1 MSKIQLKSQKKT
13 KKKFKQ
19 TKRKAREKKK
29 DFGSRPTARE
39 NDVIKY
45 WQQQSVWVEREIIEE
60 TVAWDNKENETFTK
74 YRNGRGNIKTL
85 PAVLFNIFFLFL
97 SF

>member
-1 MSKIQLKSQKKT
+1 MSKIQLTSQKKT
-13 KKKFKQ
+13 KKNFKQ

-45 WQQQSVWVEREIIEE
+45 WQQQSV
-60 TVAWDNKENETFTK
+60 
-74 YRNGRGNIKTL
+74 
-85 PAVLFNIFFLFL
+85 
-97 SF
+97 